1 MKFEKIKGAQNKNL
15 FRPFGSDGVV
25 RDVIWV
31 RFFRAGRGRLEESL
45 KTTLLGEARDLR
57 DKRIALFLGE
67 KPRLSS
73 KVFLVEDKFPE
84 FLELKKH
91 KSQGTQASMRNQ
103 WENHL
108 KDGLGGLIITD
119 LNNDEWLKY
128 VGKKREKFPDRKFFN
143 DRKYLSMFTHWL
155 YRSGL
160 IPKLQAFEDVDPEI
174 AEGLVYSE
182 DQIKA
187 LLKHAEP
194 EMGLKILCGL
204 TMGMRIGEIN
214 SLEWYQVDFKKKT
227 IYLPAQKTK
236 IRKERTFGISEACI
250 ELLRA
255 RKAESMGT
263 AVFSSPGDPNK
274 TQGRDGHKK
283 SWTKCKAL
291 AGVPEEYR
299 FHWLR
304 HTFLTR
310 AFKKSVNPA
319 LICEFAGLSLEEAS
333 KTYLHFSVED
343 TRIVAS
349 LIEVPV

>member
-1 MKFEKIKGAQNKNL
+1 MKFEKIKGPQNHHL
-15 FRPFGSDGVV
+15 FRPFGADGEL

-31 RFFRAGRGRLEESL
+31 RFYRVGKGRLEESL
-45 KTTLLGEARDLR
+45 KTTLLGEARDNR
-57 DKRIALFLGE
+57 DKRIAEFLGE
-67 KPRLSS
+67 KPRNAS
-73 KVFLVEDKFPE
+73 KVFLIEEKFPE

-91 KSQGTQASMRNQ
+91 KSAGTQASMKNQ

-108 KDGLGGLIITD
+108 KDGLGGVIVTD

-128 VGKKREKFPDRKFFN
+128 VGRKRETHPDRKFFN

-155 YRSGL
+155 YRNGL
-160 IPKLQAFEDVDPEI
+160 IPKLPNFEDVDPEI

-187 LLKHAEP
+187 LLRHAEP
-194 EMGLKILCGL
+194 EIGLKILCGL

-214 SLEWYQVDFKKKT
+214 SLEWSQVDFKKKT
-227 IYLPAQKTK
+227 IYLPAEKTK
-236 IRKERTFGISEACI
+236 VRKERTFGISEACYD
-250 ELLRA
+250 LLKQRA
-255 RKAESMGT
+255 AKSKGS
-263 AVFSSPGDPNK
+263 AVFESPRNPNK
-274 TQGRDGHKK
+274 TQGRDGHKAA
-283 SWTKCKAL
+283 WTKCKAL

-319 LICEFAGLSLEEAS
+319 LICEYAGLSLEEAQ
-333 KTYLHFSVED
+333 KTYLHFTVED
-343 TRIVAS
+343 TRVVAS